1 MAGAL
6 RFSVGIPTR
15 NQAGYLRQTLDSL
28 LAQTRLPDEIVVSDH
43 QSTDE
48 TPAILAEYA
57 AKHPE
62 LIRIVQPPA
71 GCGVS
76 DQWNF
81 TLSSLSGDWITLF
94 SSDDIARPNFC
105 QVLLRGAERRKDA
118 VLVRAAWENI
128 DAEAAVLSPE
138 YMLSVKPVT
147 LPPATLLE
155 QKNGPKASFAAFA
168 VKRTTLEE
176 SGGYPRGMESFGDW
190 PMFMQLAP
198 YGSFIYEKEII
209 SGYRIGHEGDKFRR
223 RLTMWLRDEL
233 RMFTEVMP
241 LAAERARMKDPIWIT
256 KASSEN
262 LRRYLVAASESFAPE
277 EREPLLP
284 AFRAWAETNGQM
296 KLVQQF
302 AAGVSIRAR
311 ITAGGAARR
320 MLRPLAQRIAH
331 RMAHQ

>member
-1 MAGAL
+1 MASAV

-43 QSTDE
+43 QSNDE
-48 TPAILAEYA
+48 TPTILADYA
-57 AKHPE
+57 AKHSG
-62 LIRIVQPPA
+62 LIRVVQPPV

-76 DQWNF
+76 EQWNF

-94 SSDDIARPNFC
+94 SSDDIAYPNFC
-105 QVLLRGAERRKDA
+105 QTLLRGAERRQDA
-118 VLVRAAWENI
+118 VLVRAAWANI
-128 DAEAAVLSPE
+128 DANGVVLSPE
-138 YMLSVKPVT
+138 YMLSVKAVT

-168 VKRTTLEE
+168 VKRSALKE
-176 SGGYPRGMESFGDW
+176 SGGYPREMESFGDW

-198 YGSFIYEKEII
+198 YGSFIYEQEIV
-209 SGYRIGHEGDKFRR
+209 SGYRIGHEGDKFRS
-223 RLTMWLRDEL
+223 RLAMWLQDEQ
-233 RMFTEVMP
+233 RMFRDVMP
-241 LAAERARMKDPIWIT
+241 LAAERAKMKDRGWIT
-256 KASSEN
+256 RASREN

-284 AFRAWAETNGQM
+284 AFRAWAQTNGQI

-302 AAGVSIRAR
+302 AAGESIRPK
-311 ITAGGAARR
+311 ITPSGAARR
-320 MLRPLAQRIAH
+320 MLRPLAQRLAH
-331 RMAHQ
+331 RMVRR